1 MFRQKRKQRYEMTAH
16 VDELTD
22 GMTAKNLTEHLD
34 FGKL

>member
-22 GMTAKNLTEHLD
+22 GMTARKNLQSI
-34 FGKL
+34 